1 MIKKPAVWLTGQ
13 DAARGR
19 YKEEMMMI
27 KKYTILLIACC
38 LVLQANTAEADVW
51 GDLIEWK
58 MNDGKDI
65 PNKVEELITG
75 ASPDQYDPI
84 EDALIKI
91 LSLKNASLDARRFT
105 CRMLQQVGTD
115 KCVSALAVLLADKD
129 LAHYARLSLQM
140 MKKSIKAGDAL
151 MSALDK
157 APDEIKPGIIA
168 SSAERGDKKAA
179 ARISKLMLHKESGIA
194 GAAINALGRIGG
206 SSSAGYLQKTKVAQ
220 NMKHV
225 QTGALLECAESL
237 KSSDAV
243 KIYNNVYFG
252 KKNRDVHRAAALKGL
267 IKTDESRAVSIIVDF
282 LKADDSYLRQAAL
295 GYMVMEKSSKL
306 SMAAADVLK
315 SVSTE
320 KKAEIIDLLS
330 KRGDKAV
337 LGRITGYLKSKD
349 RKVQGAALIAVG
361 KLGDAKNVKML
372 LEQVKEGEA
381 GEIAIKSLAGMFAPG
396 IDDALIRELKA
407 KDLRI
412 EAIKVLAERRCEKA
426 GPEMIKL
433 IKKSLDIDIRKE
445 AWKGLTAIASVNE
458 IDKMMSL
465 MLKIKDEK
473 EKEMAAEAIKK
484 SCSRHSDKGKIFSVV
499 SKYYEKADETTRILI
514 LETASITGGRKA
526 LELIKE
532 VLRSRNNVLY
542 GKAVR
547 ALTAWKDVGAAP
559 DLLDLAKNAPKERTR
574 ILALKGYIRV
584 IGVNNKKQ
592 KKQKKLKMYRIAV
605 SLSKRADEKKAIISG
620 LKNLKEIEALKIL
633 EEYLD
638 DTEVRPEAE
647 GAIVNMSKK
656 MIKKHSDTVKPL
668 LLKIIN
674 TSKNNQNIEK
684 ARSIMSPAKKKKRK

>member
-19 YKEEMMMI
+19 YKEEIMMI

-38 LVLQANTAEADVW
+38 LVLQLETAEADVW
-51 GDLIEWK
+51 GDLVEWK

-168 SSAERGDKKAA
+168 SIAERGDKKAA

-243 KIYNNVYFG
+243 GIYKKVYSG
-252 KKNRDVHRAAALKGL
+252 KNRDVHRAAALKGL
-267 IKTDESRAVSIIVDF
+267 IKTDESRAVSIIVDL
-282 LKADDSYLRQAAL
+282 LKGDDSYLRQAVL
-295 GYMVMEKSSKL
+295 GYIVMEKSSKL

-337 LGRITGYLKSKD
+337 LGSITGYIKSKD
-349 RKVQGAALIAVG
+349 KKVREAALMAVG

-407 KDLRI
+407 KDLRM
-412 EAIKVLAERRCEKA
+412 EAVKVFTERMCEKA
-426 GPEMIKL
+426 GPEMVKL
-433 IKKSLDIDIRKE
+433 IKKSLDIDIRKKL
-445 AWKGLTAIASVNE
+445 WKSLAVIASVND

-473 EKEMAAEAIKK
+473 EMEMAAEAIKK
-484 SCSRHSDKGKIFSVV
+484 SCSRHPDKDKIFSVV

-514 LETASITGGRKA
+514 LKTASITGGRKA

-532 VLRSRNNVLY
+532 VLRSHNNVLY

-584 IGVNNKKQ
+584 IGVNNKKP
-592 KKQKKLKMYRIAV
+592 KKQKKLKMYRTAV

-647 GAIVNMSKK
+647 GAIVNMSEK